1 MTASQPPRA
10 RVASARRIV
19 VKIGSSSLT
28 NAQGR
33 LDVAALRRF
42 VDVLAE
48 KVQGGAQVVL
58 VTSGA
63 VAAGLGPLEL
73 ARRPRDL
80 ATIQAAASVGQG
92 MLIAQYADAFA
103 AYGIPA
109 GQLLLTAEDT
119 VRRARYRNAGR
130 TIDRLLAL
138 GAVPII
144 NENDALVA
152 DELRFGDNDRIAAL
166 ISHLVRAEALV
177 LLTDVDGLHDG
188 PPSREGSQRI
198 PEVASLEEIAHV
210 EVGGTGSAV
219 GTGGMVTKLQSV
231 AIATES
237 GMPVVLTTTANARAA
252 LAGEPVGT
260 CFAPTGKRRSRRQLW
275 LAHAA
280 RTHGRLIVDAG
291 AERALAG
298 GRASLL
304 AAGITG
310 VEGELIAGDPVSI
323 EGPEGAEI
331 ARGIIAYDA
340 SEVREMLGKSTGA
353 IVDELGEGY
362 GRAIVHLDDLVLVG
376 ERRQAGRAERGEG

>member
-1 MTASQPPRA
+1 MTTSSAPAPSQAGRA
-10 RVASARRIV
+10 AIASAKRIV

-28 NAQGR
+28 NAKGR

-48 KVQGGAQVVL
+48 RKVSGTEIVL

-63 VAAGLGPLEL
+63 VAAGMGPLEL
-73 ARRPRDL
+73 GDRPRDV
-80 ATIQAAASVGQG
+80 ATVQAVASVGQG

-103 AYGIPA
+103 AYDLRV

-119 VRRARYRNAGR
+119 VRRSRYRNAGR
-130 TIDRLLAL
+130 TIERLLAL

-166 ISHLVRAEALV
+166 ITHLVRAEALV
-177 LLTDVDGLHDG
+177 LLTDVDGLYDG
-188 PPSREGSQRI
+188 PPSRPGARRI
-198 PEVASLEEIAHV
+198 PEVASMSELGEVEI
-210 EVGGTGSAV
+210 GGSGSKV
-219 GTGGMVTKLQSV
+219 GTGGMVTKLQSA

-237 GMPVVLTTTANARAA
+237 GAPVVLTTTANARAA

-260 CFAPTGKRRSRRQLW
+260 CFAAAGKRRSRRQLW

-280 RTHGRLIVDAG
+280 QTHGRLRVDAG
-291 AERALAG
+291 AAKALRG

-304 AAGITG
+304 AAGIVG
-310 VEGELIAGDPVSI
+310 VDGELVAGDPVSI
-323 EGPEGAEI
+323 VGPDEAEI

-340 SEVREMLGKSTGA
+340 AEVREMLGKSTSA

-362 GRAIVHLDDLVLVG
+362 GRAIVHLDDLVLV
-376 ERRQAGRAERGEG
+376 R